1 MTEKQ
6 KEYARK
12 YYQENKEYFKERQ
25 KEWRTKNKHRWQE
38 LCAENRRKRVGVLR
52 EQGVLNPW
60 SVVHKKAEPKY
71 EDKQ

>member
-25 KEWRTKNKHRWQE
+25 KEWRTKNKQRWQE
-38 LCAENRRKRVGVLR
+38 LCAENRRKRVARLR
-52 EQGVLNPW
+52 EQGVTNPYA
-60 SVVHKKAEPKY
+60 VIHKRAEPKY
-71 EDKQ
+71 EDK

>member
-6 KEYARK
+6 KVYAKK
-12 YYQENKEYFKERQ
+12 YYQEHKDYFKKQQ

-38 LCAENRRKRVGVLR
+38 LCAENRRKRVARLR
-52 EQGVLNPW
+52 EQGVINPY

-71 EDKQ
+71 KDN

>member
-12 YYQENKEYFKERQ
+12 YYQENKEYFKKRQ

-38 LCAENRRKRVGVLR
+38 LCAENRRKRVARLR
-52 EQGVLNPW
+52 EQGVTNPY
-60 SVVHKKAEPKY
+60 SVIQKKAEAKY
-71 EDKQ
+71 DDR